1 MDNGSGFDEIRKR
14 VVGFDDEI
22 ETIKKIVDD
31 SWVEAPD
38 INISTNITDYAD
50 NLRAQDEERRAPA
63 MKKFVGNLVGE
74 ELEAWHA
81 KIRPLLDL
89 RHEVDDVSQRLER
102 QEKDIQSKIN
112 AQGDREITANEK
124 ITQLKRRH
132 DKEKTKLD
140 EIKSVSKY
148 STISVWALIIVVI
161 LIALA
166 TGYYYL
172 AAQGQIQVA
181 KAGGVEA
188 YFADLDLANPRFTVW
203 NFLRQSP
210 INFLYGFGALIF
222 IAIGKGAGVI
232 YSKIGHPK
240 WMMITSFI
248 LAAIVVFGT
257 IFLVSEVQ
265 TQASKMED
273 LQVQLDKVN
282 ESISDYGIVNPALLC
297 NGEDRDNAMC
307 QEKNRLEEPLEIEK
321 NATKALTFWMSI
333 SILFSEVLLGAFVW
347 IYAADHF
354 ELNAPGRVQQQ
365 GKVDS
370 AKNNIVDL
378 EKDRNQLMSQTR
390 VLEEARDRNA
400 NQQMELRTI
409 QAKILGP
416 DAIAKRKQAIL
427 SKQEAAAESEL
438 FKAITKW
445 RNDAAKG
452 A

>member
-38 INISTNITDYAD
+38 INISKSIADYAD

-89 RHEVDDVSQRLER
+89 RHQVDDVSQRLEG
-102 QEKDIQSKIN
+102 QEKDIQSKIH

-148 STISVWALIIVVI
+148 STISVWSLIIVVI

-188 YFADLDLANPRFTVW
+188 YFADLDLANPQFTVW

-400 NQQMELRTI
+400 NQQIELRTI

>member
-38 INISTNITDYAD
+38 INISKSIADYAD

>member
-1 MDNGSGFDEIRKR
+1 
-14 VVGFDDEI
+14 
-22 ETIKKIVDD
+22 
-31 SWVEAPD
+31 
-38 INISTNITDYAD
+38 
-50 NLRAQDEERRAPA
+50 
-63 MKKFVGNLVGE
+63 
-74 ELEAWHA
+74 
-81 KIRPLLDL
+81 
-89 RHEVDDVSQRLER
+89 
-102 QEKDIQSKIN
+102 
-112 AQGDREITANEK
+112 
-124 ITQLKRRH
+124 
-132 DKEKTKLD
+132 
-140 EIKSVSKY
+140 
-148 STISVWALIIVVI
+148 
-161 LIALA
+161 
-166 TGYYYL
+166 
-172 AAQGQIQVA
+172 
-181 KAGGVEA
+181 
-188 YFADLDLANPRFTVW
+188 
-203 NFLRQSP
+203 
-210 INFLYGFGALIF
+210 
-222 IAIGKGAGVI
+222 
-232 YSKIGHPK
+232 
-240 WMMITSFI
+240 MMITSFI

-282 ESISDYGIVNPALLC
+282 EAISDYGIVNPALLC

-400 NQQMELRTI
+400 NQQIELRTI